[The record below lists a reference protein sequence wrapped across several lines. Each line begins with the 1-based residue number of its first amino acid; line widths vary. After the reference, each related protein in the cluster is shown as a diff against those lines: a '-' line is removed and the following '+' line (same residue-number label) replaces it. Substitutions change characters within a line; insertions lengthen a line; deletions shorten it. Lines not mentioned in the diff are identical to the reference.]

1 MWPPLWNKVDE
12 SDRSITGEV
21 GVLRFI
27 HCNLSVSLKCYIV
40 IEHDRHN
47 YVGELIFG
55 DRVFAEKTTVL
66 LRNHIGRTITEIGD
80 AEIA

>member
-12 SDRSITGEV
+12 SDPSITGEV
-21 GVLRFI
+21 GVLRFV
-27 HCNLSVSLKCYIV
+27 HCNLPVSLKCYIV
-40 IEHDRHN
+40 IEHDRRN

-55 DRVFAEKTTVL
+55 DRVFAEKTTFL